1 VAKYNIYQ
9 AQPLQLGGIET
20 NLDIYYWF
28 FLIKF
33 IYKKR
38 GWFLSLFLFIWFFML
53 VNIN

>member
-28 FLIKF
+28 L
-33 IYKKR
+33 KKKK
-38 GWFLSLFLFIWFFML
+38 
-53 VNIN
+53 NK

>member
-28 FLIKF
+28 FLFKF
-33 IYKKR
+33 IYKKN
-38 GWFLSLFLFIWFFML
+38 GILFLVSRFLLF
-53 VNIN
+53 NIYY